1 MTQGESTHKP
11 LPAELVT
18 LLQYVEL
25 NNAGWWDRA
34 AERLVLWVLWVSE
47 RLTTGELEAT
57 LSREFGLNAAN
68 FNVERHL
75 AKLEAE
81 GTLIAA
87 GDGVYK
93 LSEASRLDFERR
105 LKEDEEITDTA
116 RRTFVRL
123 ILKACPT
130 VDPNDAWDYL
140 LRDVLGPL
148 VKQLGART
156 FDFITGAKVNQF
168 PDVRFANYLKHFNP
182 DDQEAARAAVVD
194 FLNPNDS
201 AVRSFVL
208 KHLSAY
214 FVLESAS
221 LDSETLAAITRITAK
236 KPTFKVLLDTNFVF
250 SFLGL
255 HDNPANEASAVLI
268 VLTEQLKQIVDITL
282 YVLPRTLAEA
292 RASLISNQTA
302 LSGLVLTRN
311 LARAASRVK
320 LSGLATKYVETA
332 RQTGRAQTA
341 EQYFEPYINNLLGLL
356 REQGVE
362 LLNQDTSDLAVAQ
375 PVVNDIL
382 AQVDFEKKTRGER
395 AKNYERVEHDVILWH
410 VVQGRRFAWVESP
423 LAAVWWVATLD
434 YRFMGFDAFKA
445 RRQQQLPICLH
456 PVALVEMLQFWMP
469 RSPQLEEALLSNLRL
484 PLLFYDFDPV
494 VEKATI
500 SILRT
505 LSRFEGSERLSE
517 ETISNILV
525 NEELR
530 RRMILETDEEEQV
543 RIVRD
548 AIVEEDEK
556 VRSEVVAARKNVEQL
571 ESQVLANE
579 ETIVT
584 LENKMA
590 KSDERAT
597 DRFRRLSDKLESAT
611 ARLERTRFNILI
623 VLPVLLAAICVGSV
637 LGWALLR
644 IWHVPYFLP
653 LLFSYGISV
662 IAGEELLYLRAKR
675 NPVLS
680 TQRFWILTG
689 RLRRF
694 SWGAVLAVA
703 LSAIGSALWEL
714 LKSRLG

>member
-25 NNAGWWDRA
+25 NSAGWWDRA

-47 RLTTGELEAT
+47 RLTIGELGAT
-57 LSREFGLNAAN
+57 LSREFGLNAASL
-68 FNVERHL
+68 NVERHL
-75 AKLEAE
+75 GKLEAE

-105 LKEDEEITDTA
+105 LKEDEEIADTA
-116 RRTFVRL
+116 RQTFVR
-123 ILKACPT
+123 
-130 VDPNDAWDYL
+130 
-140 LRDVLGPL
+140 
-148 VKQLGART
+148 
-156 FDFITGAKVNQF
+156 
-168 PDVRFANYLKHFNP
+168 
-182 DDQEAARAAVVD
+182 
-194 FLNPNDS
+194 
-201 AVRSFVL
+201 
-208 KHLSAY
+208 
-214 FVLESAS
+214 ESAS
-221 LDSETLAAITRITAK
+221 LESETLAAITRITAK
-236 KPTFKVLLDTNFVF
+236 EPTFKVLLDTNFVF

-255 HDNPANEASAVLI
+255 HDNPANEASAALI
-268 VLTEQLKQIVDITL
+268 ALTEQLKQIVDITL

-311 LARAASRVK
+311 LATAASRVK

-382 AQVDFEKKTRGER
+382 AQVEFEKKTRGER
-395 AKNYERVEHDVILWH
+395 AKNYDRVEHDMILWH
-410 VVQGRRFAWVESP
+410 VVQRRRFAWVESP
-423 LAAVWWVATLD
+423 LAATWWVATLD
-434 YRFMGFDAFKA
+434 YRFMGFDTYKA

-456 PVALVEMLQFWMP
+456 PAALVQMLQFWMP
-469 RSPQLEEALLSNLRL
+469 RSRQLEEALLSNLRL

-494 VEKATI
+494 AEKATI

-517 ETISNILV
+517 ETIGNMLV

-548 AIVEEDEK
+548 AIVEENEK
-556 VRSEVVAARKNVEQL
+556 VRSEVVAARKHVEQV
-571 ESQVLANE
+571 ESQTLASKE
-579 ETIVT
+579 EIVT
-584 LENKMA
+584 LKNKMA
-590 KSDERAT
+590 ESDERAT
-597 DRFRRLSDKLESAT
+597 ELSSRLSGKLESATARLESAT

-623 VLPVLLAAICVGSV
+623 A
-637 LGWALLR
+637 
-644 IWHVPYFLP
+644 F
-653 LLFSYGISV
+653 
-662 IAGEELLYLRAKR
+662 
-675 NPVLS
+675 
-680 TQRFWILTG
+680 
-689 RLRRF
+689 
-694 SWGAVLAVA
+694 
-703 LSAIGSALWEL
+703 
-714 LKSRLG
+714 